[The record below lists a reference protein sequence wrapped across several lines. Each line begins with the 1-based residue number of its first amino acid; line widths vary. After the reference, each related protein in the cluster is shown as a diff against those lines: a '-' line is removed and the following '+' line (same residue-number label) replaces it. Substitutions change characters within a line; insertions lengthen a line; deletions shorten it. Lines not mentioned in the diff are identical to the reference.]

1 LAALGLQDE
10 GTRLAVEVDRRD
22 GVDLRLRIGLN
33 SGHVVAG
40 EIGSGALG
48 YTASRFRRQ
57 SSGHLAYH
65 MPKQPFGDNLP
76 RVAAVKDKYD
86 PTNFFR
92 VNHNIRPE
100 LAQAGGV

>member
-33 SGHVVAG
+33 SGHVIAG

-65 MPKQPFGDNLP
+65 MPKQRDIARGDSPARWSQFEPSCRGHFKVDIATEFL
-76 RVAAVKDKYD
+76 
-86 PTNFFR
+86 
-92 VNHNIRPE
+92 
-100 LAQAGGV
+100 